1 MTKCDEYARRKE
13 IRKWANNFLHYGRFT
28 FLPSGK
34 KHFRMQK
41 RKEVRQKIS
50 NLVYASFTDLYSAV
64 KIVFCLQVEVLVFQH
79 LASANEKE
87 RA

>member
-1 MTKCDEYARRKE
+1 
-13 IRKWANNFLHYGRFT
+13 
-28 FLPSGK
+28 
-34 KHFRMQK
+34 MQK
-41 RKEVRQKIS
+41 RKEERQKIS
-50 NLVYASFTDLYSAV
+50 NLVYASFTDLYSAA

>member
-1 MTKCDEYARRKE
+1 MGLNDVTILQKR
-13 IRKWANNFLHYGRFT
+13 
-28 FLPSGK
+28 K

-41 RKEVRQKIS
+41 RKKERQNIS

-79 LASANEKE
+79 LASANAKE

>member
-13 IRKWANNFLHYGRFT
+13 IRKWANNFYIMVDLHSC
-28 FLPSGK
+28 PQEK

-41 RKEVRQKIS
+41 RKEERQKIS
-50 NLVYASFTDLYSAV
+50 NLVYASFTGLYSAV